1 MLGVIP
7 NPKKNHTLEFSI
19 EQINKAIER
28 VSKFSKKY
36 KYTKS
41 NPVFNQTTLEAFEFL
56 SVGVYIDISLTSITE
71 TKSEIT
77 IEVRRKIG
85 SFDQSYEVTNANKH
99 LENLFDLLAKVIL
112 LDENQFNDFV
122 EEENNK
128 VAEDK
133 KSTRYTILV
142 ILGITFIFLFL
153 LSKWGPFY

>member
-1 MLGVIP
+1 MLGAIP
-7 NPKKNHTLEFSI
+7 NPKRTQSLDFSI
-19 EQINKAIER
+19 QQINLAIDR

-36 KYTKS
+36 KFTKS

-56 SVGVYIDISLTSITE
+56 SVGVFIDISLSSITD

-112 LDENQFNDFV
+112 LDDTKFNELV

-133 KSTRYTILV
+133 RATRYTILV
-142 ILGITFIFLFL
+142 ILGITVVILFF